1 MPQTE
6 KIPLRVI
13 NALMEYINKCG
24 DMGHIKQNNYVN
36 YIALKYIFL
45 NLHKK
50 KLPATFG
57 RQLLTITDWAIERP
71 TQLSL
76 SLERLLARI
85 SRHEHNAI
93 YTPKAVHIRALEHLN

>member
-1 MPQTE
+1 LQQGFEEQFQNQAVSVSKLLPQTE

-24 DMGHIKQNNYVN
+24 DMGHIKQNNYAN

-50 KLPATFG
+50 KSCPPLSADSF
-57 RQLLTITDWAIERP
+57 LL
-71 TQLSL
+71 
-76 SLERLLARI
+76 
-85 SRHEHNAI
+85 
-93 YTPKAVHIRALEHLN
+93 

>member
-1 MPQTE
+1 MSNFPHENLINKKSIFFNLTALKLPQTE

-24 DMGHIKQNNYVN
+24 DMGHIKQNNYAN

-50 KLPATFG
+50 KSCPPLSADSF
-57 RQLLTITDWAIERP
+57 LL
-71 TQLSL
+71 
-76 SLERLLARI
+76 
-85 SRHEHNAI
+85 
-93 YTPKAVHIRALEHLN
+93 

>member
-24 DMGHIKQNNYVN
+24 NMGHIKQNNYAN
-36 YIALKYIFL
+36 YIALKSIFL

-50 KLPATFG
+50 RAARHF
-57 RQLLTITDWAIERP
+57 RQTAAYYNRLAIERP

-85 SRHEHNAI
+85 SRH
-93 YTPKAVHIRALEHLN
+93 